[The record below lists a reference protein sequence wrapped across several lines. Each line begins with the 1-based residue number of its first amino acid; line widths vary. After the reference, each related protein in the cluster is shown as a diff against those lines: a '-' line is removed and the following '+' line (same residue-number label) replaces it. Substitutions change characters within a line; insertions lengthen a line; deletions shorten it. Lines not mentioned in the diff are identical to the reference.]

1 MKARILFIS
10 VVTLFLLQACEK
22 KEKSPVET
30 ASVSLDI
37 KHQVD
42 GNNLQPDAM
51 IYTNEAGNR
60 YLITN
65 IQWFLSDIELINSDG
80 NSMALTDNLGN
91 RVFYVDTDLP
101 ASETI
106 ISSPNI
112 PTGSYQAIRFTFGLD
127 EQSNQSHRF
136 VNPPESFMFWP
147 EYLGGGYHYMKLNGK
162 WIDQQGHM
170 APFNF
175 HLGIGQE
182 YFEEGKSTNE
192 LYDFGKSIGYAHCEG
207 YQPPHKLN
215 PVVAFI
221 QNYFEVT
228 LPVSLIVRPD
238 ESNEIELLMQIENW
252 FKGEAIYDHDQW
264 GGSIMQ
270 KQEAME
276 IGIRNGIHVFKAK
289 AVSK

>member
-1 MKARILFIS
+1 MKARILLFA
-10 VVTLFLLQACEK
+10 VVVVFLFQACGK
-22 KEKSPVET
+22 KETSPEKT
-30 ASVSLDI
+30 ASVVIDV
-37 KHQVD
+37 KHQVE
-42 GNNLQPDAM
+42 GNDLQADAM

-65 IQWFLSDIELINSDG
+65 IQWFLSDVQLISSDG
-80 NSMALTDNLGN
+80 NSISFTDNLGHQ
-91 RVFYVDTDLP
+91 VFYVDTDLP

-106 ISSPNI
+106 ISAPTI
-112 PTGSYQAIRFTFGLD
+112 PTGSYQAIRFTFGMD
-127 EQSNQSHRF
+127 EPSNQSHRF

-162 WIDQQGHM
+162 WIDKQGRM

-182 YFEEGKSTNE
+182 YFEEGKSTTD
-192 LYDFGKSIGYAHCEG
+192 LYDFGKSIGYEHCEG

-228 LPVSLIVRPD
+228 LPISLIVRPD
-238 ESNEIELLMQIENW
+238 DSNEIELVMQVENW
-252 FKGEAIYDHDQW
+252 FKGEATYDHDQW

-270 KQEAME
+270 NQQAME
-276 IGIRNGIHVFKAK
+276 IGIRNGVNVFKAK
-289 AVSK
+289 AVSE